1 MTRAFKSIILATL
14 LVLCCTCGP
23 KAQVVAADTVATV
36 ANAAIDP
43 LLTAYEADGN
53 AAIQNAQT
61 VEELML
67 AIPATRERWEP
78 VWAALRVFAIAHDA
92 WATALEQ
99 GQEGD
104 LAAVQAAWCALRAAA
119 LEFGVRVGDFPVI
132 GCSHE

>member
-1 MTRAFKSIILATL
+1 MTVLKRILLAAL

-23 KAQVVAADTVATV
+23 RAQVVAAQTVATV

-43 LLTAYEADGN
+43 LMTAYEAEGD

-61 VEELML
+61 VEELMS
-67 AIPATRERWEP
+67 AIPTVQERWEP
-78 VWAALRVFAIAHDA
+78 LWQALRAFAIAHDA

-104 LAAVQAAWCALRAAA
+104 LEAVQAAWCALRAMA

-132 GCSHE
+132 GCNDE